1 MVPGRFGRPNL
12 AISRRIDTLN
22 ISPTFSQA
30 FIFYEDSLDFKTCVE
45 LIQERIERHASNLM
59 ISINNSFGQSEE
71 AIFKNSKGSKNTSYP
86 STLSS
91 QLYFTPDA
99 LTEPLNIAKSALNF
113 VCNMSVFGV
122 VNSKSTFGEAR
133 EILSE
138 DIKRSMACRV
148 EIIEDQVEDCSSEDK
163 ENIQNLFSSF
173 ELARRVNF
181 DFGVVPISLYEG

>member
-1 MVPGRFGRPNL
+1 
-12 AISRRIDTLN
+12 
-22 ISPTFSQA
+22 
-30 FIFYEDSLDFKTCVE
+30 
-45 LIQERIERHASNLM
+45 M

-71 AIFKNSKGSKNTSYP
+71 AIFKNSKASKKTDYP

-91 QLYFTPDA
+91 QLYFTADA
-99 LTEPLNIAKSALNF
+99 LTEPLNIANTVSHKPGILGRPVRPVDSCHKPKLNFKPELILQALNF

-122 VNSKSTFGEAR
+122 VNSKSTFSEAR

-173 ELARRVNF
+173 ELARRVNY